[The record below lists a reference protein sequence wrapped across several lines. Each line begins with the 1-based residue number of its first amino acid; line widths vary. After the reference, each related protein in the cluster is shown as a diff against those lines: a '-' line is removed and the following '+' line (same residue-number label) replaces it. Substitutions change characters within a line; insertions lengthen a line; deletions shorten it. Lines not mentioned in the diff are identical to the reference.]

1 MTPGGDLTLFYVA
14 DIHGSDVC
22 FRKWLN
28 AARFYGADALVVGGD
43 LTGKI
48 LLPIYPHAGN
58 GAEAWTATWKG
69 RQVHL
74 ETRREVDELVAS
86 ARDEGA
92 YGYLTTPEEVAEIR
106 ASPELER
113 SIFTRLKLEG
123 LARWVRLADERLA
136 DGAVRA
142 LVMAGNDDP
151 PEIDPILAASRRL
164 EDVQGRVVELAPGI
178 HMASRG
184 ESTPTPWHT
193 PREVPDDVL
202 AERVGTVVDQL
213 PDEGTTIWNLHM
225 PPHATGID
233 EAPDLDPDLRIR
245 YDGGG
250 EPRMIP
256 VGSVAIRRLIEQR
269 GPTIALHGH
278 IHEGRGRYRLGR
290 TVGANPG
297 SQYQDGVLMGILLRV
312 SARHGLRDLAFTAG

>member
-1 MTPGGDLTLFYVA
+1 MTADGDLTIFYVA

-28 AARFYGADALVVGGD
+28 AARFYGADTLVIGGD

-58 GAEAWTATWKG
+58 GNEAWSATWKG
-69 RQVHL
+69 RQVRL
-74 ETRREVDELVAS
+74 ETRGEVDELIAT

-92 YGYLTTPEEVAEIR
+92 YGYVTTPDEVAEIR
-106 ASPELER
+106 ASPDVER
-113 SIFTRLKLEG
+113 AVFTRLKLEG
-123 LARWVRLADERLA
+123 LERWIRLADERLA
-136 DGAVRA
+136 GGAVRA
-142 LVMAGNDDP
+142 LVMPGNDDP
-151 PEIDPILAASRRL
+151 PEIDPVLAAADRL

-193 PREVPDDVL
+193 PREVPDETL
-202 AERVGTVVDQL
+202 GERVRAVVDEL
-213 PDEGTTIWNLHM
+213 PGHGTTIWNLHM

-233 EAPDLDPDLRIR
+233 EAPELGPDLRIR

-250 EPRMIP
+250 EPRMTP
-256 VGSVAIRRLIEQR
+256 VGSATIRRLIEER
-269 GPTIALHGH
+269 SPTIALHGH

-297 SQYQDGVLMGILLRV
+297 SQYQDGVLMGVLLRV